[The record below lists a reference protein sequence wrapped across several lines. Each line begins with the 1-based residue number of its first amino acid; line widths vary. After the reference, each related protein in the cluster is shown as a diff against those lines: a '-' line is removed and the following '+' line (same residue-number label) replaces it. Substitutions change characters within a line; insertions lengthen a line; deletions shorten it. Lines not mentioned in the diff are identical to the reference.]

1 MGPVLCAE
9 AGESEGRG
17 EADKN
22 AAEGSGPAAAGHA
35 RTLQVTP
42 TTPDSFFSNSG
53 KATPNEDGKTDQNGR
68 GRRQPWASTS
78 GQSFIAAFT
87 PGLAK

>member
-53 KATPNEDGKTDQNGR
+53 KATPNEE
-68 GRRQPWASTS
+68 
-78 GQSFIAAFT
+78 AAALGEHKRSVSLRHS
-87 PGLAK
+87 PQGLRNKLFLSR